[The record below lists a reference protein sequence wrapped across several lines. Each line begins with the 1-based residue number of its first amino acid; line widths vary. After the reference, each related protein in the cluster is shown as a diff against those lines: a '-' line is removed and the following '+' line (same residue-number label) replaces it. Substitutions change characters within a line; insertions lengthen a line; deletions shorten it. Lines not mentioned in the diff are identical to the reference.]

1 MQLSLDKALIGEV
14 QNMNTG
20 QKVGLAIGGVAGG
33 GLLAYLL
40 LRMAK
45 AAPTS
50 QYQFTL
56 SASTNSVTVD
66 QTDTIT
72 AQLLNNNQPV
82 PNVSISL
89 ENITNPNS
97 PQTIDT
103 QTTDSSGTATF
114 SVSFPSAGTYSLQ
127 ASANV

>member
-1 MQLSLDKALIGEV
+1 
-14 QNMNTG
+14 MNTG

-45 AAPTS
+45 GAAGN
-50 QYQFTL
+50 YQFML
-56 SASTNSVTVD
+56 SASTNSVTVG

-72 AQLLNNNQPV
+72 AKLLYNNQPLQ
-82 PNVSISL
+82 NISISL
-89 ENITNPNS
+89 EDVTNPNS
-97 PQTIDT
+97 PQTIAT
-103 QTTDSSGTATF
+103 QTTDSTGTATF
-114 SVSFPSAGTYSLQ
+114 SVSFTNAGTYSLQ

>member
-20 QKVGLAIGGVAGG
+20 QKVGLAIGGVAGA
-33 GLLAYLL
+33 GLLAYLFM
-40 LRMAK
+40 RTAK
-45 AAPTS
+45 AAPTG

-56 SASTNSVTVD
+56 SASTNSVSVD
-66 QTDTIT
+66 QSDTIT
-72 AQLLNNNQPV
+72 AQLLYNNQPV

-89 ENITNPNS
+89 ENVTNPNS
-97 PQTIDT
+97 PQTIAT

>member
-20 QKVGLAIGGVAGG
+20 QKVGLAIGVVAAGG
-33 GLLAYLL
+33 GLVYFLS
-40 LRMAK
+40 RIAK

-72 AQLLNNNQPV
+72 AQLLYNNQPV
-82 PNVSISL
+82 QNVSISL
-89 ENITNPNS
+89 ENVTNSNS
-97 PQTIDT
+97 PQTIAT